1 MKGRTGMTL
10 LLSLSLLSCRK
21 YLAKVSSQS
30 LIIPST
36 VSDYQGL
43 LDNDIIFETST
54 PGLGPLGVDDYY
66 LSYTNWLSL
75 SAPSSTAYNWQADIF
90 QGQPSSSWNNP
101 YSAIFYCNVVL
112 AGIGDAVIDSGGQ
125 AAYNL
130 VWGTAL
136 FYRALHCY
144 YLEETFGQPYR
155 PATAVSD
162 PGIPLPLTDNTN
174 QPVTRATVQEVY
186 RQIIHDDSM
195 AIALLPV
202 GIQWANPNR
211 PCRPAAY
218 ALLARVYLTMQDS
231 ANAERYADSC
241 LNLYSTLVDY
251 NNVDSTEPH
260 PFPLTGNKE
269 VLLACSAYNYPV
281 MYNAMAEVDSDLYR
295 SYAINDLRRAVFFR
309 PAPSGDGGVCF
320 KGNYTGQ
327 LYLFSGLAVDEVYL
341 IRAECR
347 ARSGNIAGAMND
359 LNTLLSSR
367 WRSGTFQPYTAAT
380 ADQALA
386 LVLTERRKETLF
398 RELRW
403 SDLRRL
409 NQDQR
414 FAISLIRVL
423 TEHVDTLPPLD
434 DRYTYPI
441 PENEIQLSGILQNQ
455 RNP

>member
-1 MKGRTGMTL
+1 L
-10 LLSLSLLSCRK
+10 L
-21 YLAKVSSQS
+21 
-30 LIIPST
+30 
-36 VSDYQGL
+36 
-43 LDNDIIFETST
+43 
-54 PGLGPLGVDDYY
+54 
-66 LSYTNWLSL
+66 
-75 SAPSSTAYNWQADIF
+75 
-90 QGQPSSSWNNP
+90 
-101 YSAIFYCNVVL
+101 
-112 AGIGDAVIDSGGQ
+112 
-125 AAYNL
+125 
-130 VWGTAL
+130 
-136 FYRALHCY
+136 RALHCY
-144 YLEETFGQPYR
+144 YLQETFGQPYR
-155 PATAVSD
+155 PATAGTD
-162 PGIPLPLTDNTN
+162 LGIPLQLTDNTN

-186 RQIIHDDSM
+186 RQIIRDDSM

-202 GIQWANPNR
+202 GIQSANPNR

-231 ANAERYADSC
+231 ANAERYADDC

-251 NNVDSTEPH
+251 NTVDSSEAH

-269 VLLACSAYNYPV
+269 VLFQCSAYNYPV
-281 MYNAMAEVDSDLYR
+281 MYNDMAEVDSNLYR

-347 ARSGNIAGAMND
+347 ARSGNIAGAMSD

-409 NQDQR
+409 NQDPR
-414 FAISLIRVL
+414 FAISLIRIL
-423 TEHVDTLPPLD
+423 AEQVDTLPPLN

-441 PENEIQLSGILQNQ
+441 PENEIQLSGIPQNQ